1 MAEVLIVDDDQML
14 CDMVSRKLCNLGHT
28 ATAASSLKEG
38 LTVAQ
43 GALFDLVLLDV
54 RLPDGSGLEEI
65 NTFKSLRSQPEIL
78 IITGEGDADGAKM
91 AIETGAWDYIEKPL
105 SMREI
110 GLQLNQVLLYRQE
123 KNRNGDIR
131 LLSRAGIIGDAPQ
144 IESCLEQAALVANT
158 DAPVLITGETGTGK
172 ELFARA
178 VHNNSTRRDQPFI
191 VLDCAAF
198 PEHLVESMLFGHLRG
213 AFTGA
218 ERPRDGLIM
227 EAAGGTLFMDEV
239 GELTLDVQRKF
250 LRVLQEKC
258 FRPVGGNG
266 EIASDFRLVSATNR
280 DLEKMVRAGTFRE
293 DLLYRLQASTIQL
306 PPLRDRKSDI
316 EPLVLHHLSA
326 WCKQYG
332 KDMKGVS
339 QEFMEA
345 LNNYSWPGNV
355 RELIHTIDAVMS
367 AAQMHDTLF
376 PIHLPPAIRVSVKQ
390 TSLPSDVATH
400 VGVTVPAEAEST
412 SLSLKETL
420 ERREKSYL
428 ENLVLRTHGDIKRI
442 CKISGLSRS
451 GLYARLKKYGIERP
465 L

>member
-1 MAEVLIVDDDQML
+1 MAEVLIVDDDRML
-14 CDMVSRKLCNLGHT
+14 CDMVSRKLRNLGHV
-28 ATAASSLKEG
+28 ATSASSLKEG
-38 LTVAQ
+38 LALAQ
-43 GALFDLVLLDV
+43 GAVFDLVLLDV

-65 NTFKSLRSQPEIL
+65 NTFKSLNSQPEIL
-78 IITGEGDADGAKM
+78 IITGEGDADGARM

-123 KNRNGDIR
+123 KNRNGQIR
-131 LLSRAGIIGDAPQ
+131 LLSRAGIIGDAPKM
-144 IESCLEQAALVANT
+144 EACLEQVALVADT
-158 DAPVLITGETGTGK
+158 DVPVLITGETGTGK

-178 VHNNSTRRDQPFI
+178 LHNNSNRRNKPFI

-198 PEHLVESMLFGHLRG
+198 PEHLVESMLFGHVRG

-218 ERPRDGLIM
+218 ERPRDGLIL

-250 LRVLQEKC
+250 LRVLQEKS
-258 FRPVGGNG
+258 FRPIGDNK
-266 EIASDFRLVSATNR
+266 EIVSDFRLISATNR
-280 DLEKMVRAGTFRE
+280 NLENMVKAGTFRE
-293 DLLYRLQASTIQL
+293 DLLYRLQASAIQL
-306 PPLRDRKSDI
+306 PPLRERKADI
-316 EPLVLHHLSA
+316 EPLVLHHMSV

-339 QEFMEA
+339 KEFMAA

-355 RELIHTIDAVMS
+355 RELMHAIDGVMGT
-367 AAQMHDTLF
+367 AQMHDTLF

-390 TSLPSDVATH
+390 TSLPEESANWGSITIQ
-400 VGVTVPAEAEST
+400 AETEPP

-420 ERREKSYL
+420 ERKEKSYL
-428 ENLVLRTHGDIKRI
+428 ENLMLLTDGDIQRI
-442 CKISGLSRS
+442 CRISGLSRS
-451 GLYARLKKYGIERP
+451 GLYVRLKKYGIERP
-465 L
+465 S